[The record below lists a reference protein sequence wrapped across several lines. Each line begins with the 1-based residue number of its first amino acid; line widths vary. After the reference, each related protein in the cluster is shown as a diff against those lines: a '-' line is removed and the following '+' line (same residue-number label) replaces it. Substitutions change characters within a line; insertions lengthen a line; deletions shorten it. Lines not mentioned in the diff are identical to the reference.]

1 MEAGVVP
8 PAHTAVFMPMTTMS
22 KEIICYAKNFVD
34 SDDFFDFK
42 NKYGQFRGGN
52 SISDALWLCARLI
65 MRCGYKLQLPN
76 VVLFTNEAQPLLA
89 GSPEFQKCLV
99 RANDLRELGVFLMV
113 VPMDDEFQFEVF
125 YKELICTINDK
136 DPETWG
142 APDPASL
149 RESLQNKVF
158 ERDARK
164 SCLRYF
170 NLTLS
175 PDLKISCALHSFT
188 RSTILPKVVHL
199 LRETNQVV
207 VSKRSYYV
215 VEHPVDDGSEAIERT
230 LLPGELRKYQ
240 DIGGRKIYFTPEEL
254 AITKS
259 MIAPSMKLLG
269 FKPLDQL
276 PVRWYVKSARF
287 LYPNEGEIKGSSRL
301 FRALWERCIQK
312 RKYALCVFAQVRK
325 VAPR

>member
-8 PAHTAVFMPMTTMS
+8 PPNTAVFMPMTTMS
-22 KEIICYAKNFVD
+22 KESICYAKNFME
-34 SDDFFDFK
+34 SDDFFDFN
-42 NKYGQFRGGN
+42 NKYGQFQGGN

-65 MRCGYKLQLPN
+65 MRCGYKLQLSN
-76 VVLFTNEAQPLLA
+76 IVLFTNEAKPLLA
-89 GSPEFQKCLV
+89 GSQEFQKCLV
-99 RANDLRELGVFLMV
+99 RANDLRELGVYLMV
-113 VPMDDEFQFEVF
+113 VPMDDEFEFETF

-136 DPETWG
+136 DPETWR
-142 APDPASL
+142 APDPASQ
-149 RESLQNKVF
+149 REGLKNKIF

-170 NLTLS
+170 NLTLG
-175 PDLKISCALHSFT
+175 PNLQISCGLHSFT
-188 RSTILPKVVHL
+188 RATTLPKSVHL

-215 VEHPVDDGSEAIERT
+215 TEHHPDNESETTVRA

-240 DIGGRKIYFTPEEL
+240 DIGGRKIFFTPEEL
-254 AITKS
+254 ATTKS
-259 MIAPSMKLLG
+259 MIAPGMKLLG

-276 PVRWYVKSARF
+276 PVRCFVKGSRF
-287 LYPNEGEIKGSSRL
+287 LYPNDSEIKGSSRL
-301 FRALWERCIQK
+301 FRTLWERCIQK
-312 RKYALCVFAQVRK
+312 HKFAMCVFAQVRK